1 VGRESAAAAGQAAA
15 RFTCTLTVF
24 MLPSQEGQ
32 LVCRCVQASPVR
44 RAAPLLQVFLV
55 CAV

>member
-1 VGRESAAAAGQAAA
+1 MGRESAAAAGQAAA